1 LRGEG
6 LGNWQIVLKENDQK
20 ILTGSGSTVLIAL
33 YRFVGLLYLKGL
45 FCENDFHLIGF
56 RAAKILL
63 ENKKRR

>member
-1 LRGEG
+1 M
-6 LGNWQIVLKENDQK
+6 GNWQIILKENDQK

-63 ENKKRR
+63 ENKKRW

>member
-33 YRFVGLLYLKGL
+33 YRFVGLLYLKVI
-45 FCENDFHLIGF
+45 F
-56 RAAKILL
+56 ILL
-63 ENKKRR
+63 VSGQQRFCWKIKSGGDSDG

>member
-1 LRGEG
+1 
-6 LGNWQIVLKENDQK
+6 LGNWQIILKENDQK

-63 ENKKRR
+63 ENKKRW